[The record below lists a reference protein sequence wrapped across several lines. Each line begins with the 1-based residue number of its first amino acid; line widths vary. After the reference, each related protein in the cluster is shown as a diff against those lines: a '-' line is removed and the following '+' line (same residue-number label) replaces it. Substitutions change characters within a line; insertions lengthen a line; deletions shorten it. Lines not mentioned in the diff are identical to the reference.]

1 MLMTLFSQCP
11 FLPPISGTAVG
22 GADLDTLS
30 SGTSCLLPRDLSW
43 KSSTFLESAWSLLLY
58 LLPRLN
64 SLSGCSQRRRL
75 PFSSHGLEM

>member
-43 KSSTFLESAWSLLLY
+43 KSSTFLESA
-58 LLPRLN
+58 
-64 SLSGCSQRRRL
+64 
-75 PFSSHGLEM
+75 